1 MQVSQKPGDN
11 YGGHGVF
18 NKYGPKELWVFFT
31 YFSCVLVNACY
42 NKTQRKSS
50 AGKDTHAQQEG
61 RRPRQEP
68 FPRVRGLRVFPD
80 GLTGGKQQVNK

>member
-31 YFSCVLVNACY
+31 HFSCVLVNACY

-61 RRPRQEP
+61 KRPRQEP
-68 FPRVRGLRVFPD
+68 FPRAR
-80 GLTGGKQQVNK
+80 GLTGIPRWTAGGRQQVNR